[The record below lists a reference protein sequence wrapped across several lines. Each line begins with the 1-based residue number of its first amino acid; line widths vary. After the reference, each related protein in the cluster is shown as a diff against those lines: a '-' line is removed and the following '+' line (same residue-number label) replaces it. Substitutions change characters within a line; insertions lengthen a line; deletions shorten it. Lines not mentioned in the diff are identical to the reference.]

1 MLEIPSS
8 TRRAPPSRRRL
19 RGRTALVQQRFLPL
33 PWHVVAALCS
43 MLVERSFLD
52 DIAISVTRSWARELA
67 PDILV
72 NAVAPGP
79 ADTPASGCIL

>member
-1 MLEIPSS
+1 
-8 TRRAPPSRRRL
+8 
-19 RGRTALVQQRFLPL
+19 
-33 PWHVVAALCS
+33 

>member
-1 MLEIPSS
+1 M
-8 TRRAPPSRRRL
+8 
-19 RGRTALVQQRFLPL
+19 GRTELVQQRFLPL
-33 PWHVVAALCS
+33 PWHVVAALWS

-72 NAVAPGP
+72 NAVALGP
-79 ADTPASGCIL
+79 VDTPASGCIP

>member
-1 MLEIPSS
+1 
-8 TRRAPPSRRRL
+8 
-19 RGRTALVQQRFLPL
+19 
-33 PWHVVAALCS
+33 

-79 ADTPASGCIL
+79 VDTPASGCIP